1 MLDIYDVLCFLSGG
15 WKAFGK
21 VQVVKVTNSW
31 RLKVGHVE
39 KVEQGGYQKTLN

>member
-1 MLDIYDVLCFLSGG
+1 MLDIYDVLCFLRMED
-15 WKAFGK
+15 GK
-21 VQVVKVTNSW
+21 HLAKFRLSTNSW